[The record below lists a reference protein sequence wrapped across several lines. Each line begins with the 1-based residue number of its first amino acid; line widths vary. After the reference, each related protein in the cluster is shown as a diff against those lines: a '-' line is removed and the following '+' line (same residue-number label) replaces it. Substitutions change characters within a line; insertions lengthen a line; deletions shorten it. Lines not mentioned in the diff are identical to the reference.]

1 MIWERKS
8 VGGRT
13 GLKKKK
19 KKEPNLHFVKK
30 AFVWKIGQ
38 YNLN

>member
-1 MIWERKS
+1 MVEL
-8 VGGRT
+8 V
-13 GLKKKK
+13 LKKK